1 MHTDSIPRDD
11 RYRFQGFD
19 PDFLTGLGRLL
30 VGGSFLEGSA
40 SVLLARL
47 IRNNDDDD
55 GLALG
60 HRLTANA
67 TFPCL
72 LDHIRAISELRFGDA
87 EHQQVVAWTKDA
99 ETAYSN
105 RSRIV
110 HADWGVD
117 ATGDEITFVFM
128 RRSARTKVFTSEDW
142 PATAGEVHKIAREL
156 ERVGLAA
163 GDLMQLIPKVAPG

>member
-1 MHTDSIPRDD
+1 MDIDSIQRDD
-11 RYRFQGFD
+11 RYWFQGFD
-19 PDFLTGLGRLL
+19 PDFLVGLGRLL
-30 VGGSFLEGSA
+30 VGGSYLEGST

-47 IRNNDDDD
+47 ICNNDDD

-67 TFPCL
+67 TFPWL

-87 EHQQVVAWTKDA
+87 EHRRVVAWTREA
-99 ETAYSN
+99 ERAYVN

-117 ATGDEITFVFM
+117 ASGGEVTFIFM

-142 PATAGEVHKIAREL
+142 PATAAEVHAIAREL

-163 GDLMQLIPKVAPG
+163 GELMQLIPTVGPE